1 MLQGLTRSSGNLHS
15 PTRHGSTL
23 NSRKET
29 SQCVVILLVPFF
41 KRVMMTLS
49 AIDSDT
55 EKKLTDGASCFLRI
69 GMNLIKGGWRFTQ
82 RRTLCRQNSA
92 HKPVIGNV
100 VTEL

>member
-1 MLQGLTRSSGNLHS
+1 MMAL
-15 PTRHGSTL
+15 ST
-23 NSRKET
+23 
-29 SQCVVILLVPFF
+29 
-41 KRVMMTLS
+41 
-49 AIDSDT
+49 IDSDT
-55 EKKLTDGASCFLRI
+55 EKKLTHSASCFLRI